1 MYYYWGEMPKHLR
14 GTNVKTE
21 GKLEVMVITT
31 TQ

>member
-14 GTNVKTE
+14 GMNVKTE
-21 GKLEVMVITT
+21 GKFEVMVIIT